1 MNPDSFYYSTMDRY
15 IETQAS
21 NKVIEIIPIWAKYL
35 IVLAFIFLGLVLLFV
50 HILRRE
56 LKRKTEKLSQTI
68 KRLEEEIES
77 RKKLESNLIDS
88 EKRYRNLIEDSSD
101 AIWTSREDGTIVDS
115 NEAASKLLGYA
126 LNEFIG
132 LSAKRLYVNPEDRES
147 FRKIVE
153 MNDSVK
159 DYEVKLKKKDGEII
173 DCLFT
178 SSIWKDSNGNILG
191 YRGIVR
197 DITER
202 KKLEQELLLSKFRL
216 TNIIEHNKDAMLVI
230 DEKGYVIFKNT
241 SAEQMFDILE
251 GELTGNYFGFPY
263 LIKDSEEIEIIKKD
277 GNLLISEIRKTEIDW
292 EGKTVYL
299 LSIRDITERKKTM
312 KQIEQNIE
320 YFAHIVDH
328 IRNPLAILSGFVQ
341 IKIDDEEIKTRV
353 LRQVDRI
360 EKIIKQLDQGWMDT
374 EDTRRFLKGYKE

>member
-1 MNPDSFYYSTMDRY
+1 
-15 IETQAS
+15 
-21 NKVIEIIPIWAKYL
+21 
-35 IVLAFIFLGLVLLFV
+35 
-50 HILRRE
+50 
-56 LKRKTEKLSQTI
+56 
-68 KRLEEEIES
+68 
-77 RKKLESNLIDS
+77 
-88 EKRYRNLIEDSSD
+88 
-101 AIWTSREDGTIVDS
+101 
-115 NEAASKLLGYA
+115 
-126 LNEFIG
+126 
-132 LSAKRLYVNPEDRES
+132 
-147 FRKIVE
+147 
-153 MNDSVK
+153 
-159 DYEVKLKKKDGEII
+159 
-173 DCLFT
+173 
-178 SSIWKDSNGNILG
+178 
-191 YRGIVR
+191 
-197 DITER
+197 
-202 KKLEQELLLSKFRL
+202 
-216 TNIIEHNKDAMLVI
+216 MLVI

-251 GELTGNYFGFPY
+251 GELTGNYFGFPH
-263 LIKDSEEIEIIKKD
+263 LIKDSEEIEIIRKD

-374 EDTRRFLKGYKE
+374 EDTRRFLKGYKD